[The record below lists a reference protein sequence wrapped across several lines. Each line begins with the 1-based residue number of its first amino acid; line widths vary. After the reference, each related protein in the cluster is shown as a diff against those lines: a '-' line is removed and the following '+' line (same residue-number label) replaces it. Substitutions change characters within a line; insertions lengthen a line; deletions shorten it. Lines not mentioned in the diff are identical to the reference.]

1 MFFVDSLFGPDG
13 SLWSLL
19 WHAVGVTGAL
29 IFFGR
34 FYVQW
39 IVSERAGRS
48 VMPVV
53 FWYISGVG
61 SVGLL
66 LYGVFFL
73 HSPVA
78 ALSYGFNSVVYA
90 RNLVH
95 IWNEKGTLTRR
106 GAMLFQ
112 GAVGLFLLASVVMV
126 AWTWLH
132 EYHEVRHE
140 THEVIVRTWFW
151 IGVGVV
157 GQSLFAARFA
167 VQWVVTEVKKR
178 SVIPPSF
185 WYLSIAAS
193 LLLMSSYLQRL
204 EWINVLGM
212 VATLPV
218 YVRNVMLIRSGRA
231 AADEYDRKTGTDS
244 LFKLPKSESVP
255 VFRLAGVTMITILH
269 PPENRRRQESQR

>member
-1 MFFVDSLFGPDG
+1 VDSILGADS
-13 SLWSLL
+13 SLWTLL
-19 WHAVGVTGAL
+19 WRIVGVSGAV

-34 FYVQW
+34 FYIQW

-53 FWYISGVG
+53 FWYMSGAG
-61 SVGLL
+61 SVALL
-66 LYGVFFL
+66 LYGVFYL

-78 ALSYGFNSVVYA
+78 ALSYGFNSVVYS

-106 GAMLFQ
+106 ASMLFQ
-112 GAVGLFLLASVVMV
+112 GTVGLFLIASVVMV
-126 AWTWLH
+126 AGTWLN
-132 EYHEVRHE
+132 EYHHTHHE
-140 THEVIVRTWFW
+140 TREVIVRTWFW

-193 LLLMSSYLQRL
+193 LLLMSSYTQRQ
-204 EWINVLGM
+204 EWLNAAGM

-218 YVRNVMLIRSGRA
+218 YVRNVMLIRAGRA
-231 AADEYDRKTGTDS
+231 TADE
-244 LFKLPKSESVP
+244 
-255 VFRLAGVTMITILH
+255 
-269 PPENRRRQESQR
+269 

>member
-1 MFFVDSLFGPDG
+1 MLGPDT
-13 SLWSLL
+13 SLWTFL
-19 WHAVGVTGAL
+19 WHALGVSGAVV
-29 IFFGR
+29 FFGR

-39 IVSERAGRS
+39 FVSERAGQS

-53 FWYISGVG
+53 FWYMSGVG
-61 SVGLL
+61 SVALL
-66 LYGVFFL
+66 LYGVCYL

-95 IWNEKGTLTRR
+95 IWNEKGTMTRR
-106 GAMLFQ
+106 ALLLFQ
-112 GAVGLFLLASVVMV
+112 SCVGVFLLVSVMMV

-132 EYHEVRHE
+132 QYHEVRHE
-140 THEVIVRTWFW
+140 TREVIVRTWFW
-151 IGVGVV
+151 IGVGAV

-167 VQWVVTEVKKR
+167 VQWVVTEIRKR

-193 LLLMSSYLQRL
+193 LLLMSSYAQRQ

-218 YVRNVMLIRSGRA
+218 YVRNVMLIRAGRA
-231 AADEYDRKTGTDS
+231 TTDE
-244 LFKLPKSESVP
+244 
-255 VFRLAGVTMITILH
+255 
-269 PPENRRRQESQR
+269 